1 MNGGEILLHH
11 VRLIGRLDPLLEVR
25 LLAALPGSQA
35 ARIGRRR
42 DAMDRAATL
51 LGFALLLDCAAV
63 AGIGRPL
70 PPRLVFPAGGKPL
83 WRAGPDFSIAHAAG
97 RVACALAPEGMRV
110 GLDIEARGAAAG
122 SGLRLVS
129 SQTERDLYHNAGL
142 TNDELWTAK
151 EAVLKAAGAGVTD
164 AGQVV
169 LELSGAVFRGTRYAL
184 LRPFIAPEISCT
196 LAVTPPAS
204 VTVRE
209 IDIASLLGAAE
220 RARCDTGQGE
230 RESPGPVT

>member
-1 MNGGEILLHH
+1 VNSGGILLHH
-11 VRLIGRLDPLLEVR
+11 VRLVGGLDPLLEAR
-25 LLAALPGSQA
+25 LLAALPDSQV

-42 DAMDRAATL
+42 DAMDRSATL
-51 LGFALLLDCAAV
+51 LGIALLLECAAV

-70 PPRLVFPAGGKPL
+70 LPRLVFPAGGKPL

-97 RVACALAPEGMRV
+97 RAACALAPEGIRV

-129 SQTERDLYHNAGL
+129 SQTERDLYHDSGL

-151 EAVLKAAGAGVTD
+151 EAVLKAAGAGVAD
-164 AGQVV
+164 AEQVI
-169 LELSGAVFRGTRYAL
+169 LELGGAVFRGVRYAL
-184 LRPFIAPEISCT
+184 SRPFIAPEISCT
-196 LAVTPPAS
+196 LAVTPAAA

-209 IDIASLLGAAE
+209 IDIASLRGTAE
-220 RARCDTGQGE
+220 WARCDTEQGE